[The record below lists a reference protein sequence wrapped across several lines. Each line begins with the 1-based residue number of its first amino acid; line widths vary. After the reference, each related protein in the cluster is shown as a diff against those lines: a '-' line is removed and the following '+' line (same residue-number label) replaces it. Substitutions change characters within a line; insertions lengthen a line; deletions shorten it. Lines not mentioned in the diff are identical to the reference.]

1 MLEQIST
8 SNPVYRAAFWNNNF
22 KKNDTMSVSG
32 IFIKSIFCLLL
43 TSAAVAFIW
52 YLFYQETAIRSCT
65 TVGMIVAILLS
76 IAISFRPSHA
86 RYLVPLYAIA
96 KGLFLGGLSCYI
108 HQQYPYLALQA
119 VGISLVAFLIMLVL
133 YQTGTVVVTKRL
145 RTVIVASV
153 VIIMTLYISAFIFS
167 LFGIHLH
174 FIHDTSLLSIGFS
187 LFAVVSASFSLL
199 LDFDVIEKQKNKA
212 PKEREWIA
220 TWGLLVTLIWL
231 YVEVLRL
238 ARKWAIRF

>member
-1 MLEQIST
+1 MLEQYST
-8 SNPVYRAAFWNNNF
+8 TNPVYRAAFWNNNSN
-22 KKNDTMSVSG
+22 KNGTMSVNG

-52 YLFYQETAIRSCT
+52 YLFYHGTAIRSYT
-65 TVGMIVAILLS
+65 TGGMIVAILLS
-76 IAISFRPSHA
+76 IAISFSPSNA
-86 RYLVPLYAIA
+86 RYLVPLYAIT

-145 RTVIVASV
+145 RSVIVASV
-153 VIIMTLYISAFIFS
+153 VIITTLYISAFILSF
-167 LFGIHLH
+167 FGIHLH
-174 FIHDTSLLSIGFS
+174 FIQDASSLSIGFS

-199 LDFDVIEKQKNKA
+199 LDFDAIEKQKNTGS
-212 PKEREWIA
+212 KEREWIA

-231 YVEVLRL
+231 YIEVLRL
-238 ARKWAIRF
+238 ARKLTIRF